1 MTKIKIEQIG
11 LTDIGRVRQA
21 NEDNYGYAESP
32 VGQIF
37 TVCDGMGGHVGGAIA
52 SKIAV
57 SSILEYLMKVDLA
70 SPSVEINNAIVFANQ
85 QILEHVISNPSM
97 KGMGTTCTVMV
108 VKHDSIHIGHVG
120 DSRIYIFTNNE
131 LFRLTKDHSYVQN
144 LVDSGALTELEAE
157 NHPRKNELTRALGV
171 RSQVE
176 PTVNSISIQPK
187 RGDKFLLCSDGLCGY
202 VDDRAIS
209 TILSNNNKLE
219 QTAAVLVKAANDM
232 GGFDNITVQ
241 LANVIE
247 SPFVESAFEGYSFK
261 RENLSSTMQIENDN
275 VNANQP
281 QKIRSK
287 NLRTEHL
294 VIISSLL
301 LGLLLI
307 AYYLVSQM
315 ADEKVVKVSVVT
327 KQTNKDSL
335 NKSKD
340 TASFNCD
347 SKSQDLMYLSHFVS
361 KDGETYNQILQEHKA
376 KYLSD
381 EVDFSVVFDRSN
393 KVLKTPYIIKKGE
406 SIKWKM
412 KIKQTVLPEIRK
424 APKASTNVKQTVLP
438 IIEKAP
444 KDSSKVK

>member
-32 VGQIF
+32 AGQIF
-37 TVCDGMGGHVGGAIA
+37 TVCDGMGGHVGGAMA

-57 SSILEYLMKVDLA
+57 SSILEYLMKVDLS

-108 VKHDSIHIGHVG
+108 VKHDSVHIGHVG

-202 VDDRAIS
+202 VDDSAILA
-209 TILSNNNKLE
+209 ILSNNNLE
-219 QTAAVLVKAANDM
+219 QTAAGLVKAANDK

-241 LANVIE
+241 LAHVIE
-247 SPFVESAFEGYSFK
+247 SPFVESAFEGYSFN

-275 VNANQP
+275 VNAAQHHE
-281 QKIRSK
+281 IRSTK
-287 NLRTEHL
+287 LKYL
-294 VIISSLL
+294 IIISSVI
-301 LGLLLI
+301 LGVLLI
-307 AYYLVSQM
+307 VYYMVSQKT
-315 ADEKVVKVSVVT
+315 AEKDVVVSVVT
-327 KQTNKDSL
+327 EQTNKASQ
-335 NKSKD
+335 NKSKVI
-340 TASFNCD
+340 SSIKCD
-347 SKSQDLMYLSHFVS
+347 SIMFDSNYLTHLVVR
-361 KDGETYNQILQEHKA
+361 DGETYSQILKDHKT
-376 KYLSD
+376 KQSL
-381 EVDFSVVFDRSN
+381 EGVDFSVVYDRS
-393 KVLKTPYIIKKGE
+393 KRILKEPFKIKKGE
-406 SIKWKM
+406 RIMWKM
-412 KIKQTVLPEIRK
+412 KTKRTIKIEIQK
-424 APKASTNVKQTVLP
+424 APKESIKVKQTVLP
-438 IIEKAP
+438 LIEKAT
-444 KDSSKVK
+444 KDTSKVK

>member
-85 QILEHVISNPSM
+85 QILEHVISNPSL

-209 TILSNNNKLE
+209 AILSNNNKLE
-219 QTAAVLVKAANDM
+219 QTAAVLVKSANDM

-247 SPFVESAFEGYSFK
+247 SPFIESAFEGYSFK

-287 NLRTEHL
+287 KSRTEHL

-301 LGLLLI
+301 LGVLLI
-307 AYYLVSQM
+307 AYCLVSRNT
-315 ADEKVVKVSVVT
+315 VVVVGVVT
-327 KQTNKDSL
+327 EQTNKDTL
-335 NKSKD
+335 IKSKVI
-340 TASFNCD
+340 SSSNCD
-347 SKSQDLMYLSHFVS
+347 STMSDSNYLTHLVS
-361 KDGETYNQILQEHKA
+361 EDGETYNQILQEHKA

-381 EVDFSVVFDRSN
+381 EVDFSVVYDRS
-393 KVLKTPYIIKKGE
+393 KRILKEPFIIKKGE
-406 SIKWKM
+406 RIMWKM
-412 KIKQTVLPEIRK
+412 KTKRTIKLEIQK